1 MESFAYFVLVGV
13 AAFSGAVISALA
25 GFAFSAVAGVILLQ
39 LMPPI
44 EAVPL
49 MMACSILVQLTSML
63 ALLRSVQWKR
73 SVILAAGGLLGI
85 IPAVYLLQH
94 ADTWLLRVGFGVF
107 VAGYSVFM
115 LLRSVVVVVAARR
128 PRTGGSVGEWLVG
141 VGGGLVGGLTAMPGA
156 LPAIWCDLRGVSKIE
171 QRALVQPFIVMMQV
185 IALALLLPR
194 IENSSKILLDLA
206 VSIPALAA
214 GTAAGVILFGRVG
227 DLVFRRVV
235 LMTLLVSGLTLAL

>member
-94 ADTWLLRVGFGVF
+94 ADTWLLRGGFGVF

-115 LLRSVVVVVAARR
+115 LLRSVVVAARR

-214 GTAAGVILFGRVG
+214 GTAAGIILFGRVG